1 MNHLRIA
8 HLIIAVVLAC
18 PYLCMGHVFGS
29 TSTICETGCG
39 CSHTQ
44 PQENPTEP
52 AEHAHD
58 CLCQGAV
65 VDGELR
71 SVDFEFSAPLSI
83 DCLVADVAFS
93 IPKGAMYSNIGF
105 ESPHSFP
112 PFSTGRDVCALT
124 CTLLI

>member
-18 PYLCMGHVFGS
+18 PYFCMGHVSGS
-29 TSTICETGCG
+29 TSAICETGCG
-39 CSHTQ
+39 CSHSQ
-44 PQENPTEP
+44 SQDGEP
-52 AEHAHD
+52 ADHAPD

-65 VDGELR
+65 VDGEVR
-71 SVDFEFSAPLSI
+71 TVDFESAAPLSVNWLI
-83 DCLVADVAFS
+83 TDLAFLGPRCS
-93 IPKGAMYSNIGF
+93 VHSCISF

-124 CTLLI
+124 CTFLI